1 MSSHQRKA
9 SHSRASEQ
17 LVPGTRDLG
26 AAAGERWRQPPPDTR
41 AKVRRQQ
48 MAVRRVDSTHDNPL
62 ARVISR
68 GMELMQSTPL
78 RQWMALFAIV
88 AAAAAVTQLLTL
100 DRFTVTATNVQM
112 RGNQR
117 TSTDEIYAAS
127 GLEGANIFQVQ
138 ADKVAGRVTNVPGVA
153 SALVH
158 LRLPAR
164 VIIDVEET
172 APLAILHTITETLWI
187 GVDGRG
193 IQQADEPPKFTL
205 IQDGGV
211 VRDAHGTVLPEIVE
225 GLEAIRARRP
235 ELTEVHY
242 GALEGLYLRAP
253 EGYTVY
259 LGEGREMTRKLALL
273 EATESQIADRG
284 LRPQVVDL
292 RFDGYAMLK

>member
-1 MSSHQRKA
+1 
-9 SHSRASEQ
+9 
-17 LVPGTRDLG
+17 
-26 AAAGERWRQPPPDTR
+26 
-41 AKVRRQQ
+41 

-187 GVDGRG
+187 GVDGSG
-193 IQQADEPPKFTL
+193 IQQAGEPPKFTL
-205 IQDGGV
+205 IQDGGA

-253 EGYTVY
+253 QGYTVY

-273 EATESQIADRG
+273 EATESQIAERG

>member
-1 MSSHQRKA
+1 M
-9 SHSRASEQ
+9 
-17 LVPGTRDLG
+17 V
-26 AAAGERWRQPPPDTR
+26 
-41 AKVRRQQ
+41 VRRT
-48 MAVRRVDSTHDNPL
+48 DSTDDNPL
-62 ARVISR
+62 TPVIAR
-68 GMELMQSTPL
+68 GMVGDWIQSTPL
-78 RQWMALFAIV
+78 RQWVALFAIV

-100 DRFTVTATNVQM
+100 DRFTVMASNVQL

-117 TSTDEIYAAS
+117 ASTDEIYAAS

-138 ADKVAGRVTNVPGVA
+138 ADEVAERIANVPGVA

-164 VIIDVEET
+164 VIIDVEEV
-172 APLAILHTITETLWI
+172 APLAILQTITETLWI
-187 GVDGRG
+187 GVDGSG
-193 IQQADEPPKFTL
+193 MQQAGEPPTFTL
-205 IQDGGV
+205 IQDGGA
-211 VRDAHGTVLPEIVE
+211 VRDAHGKVLPEIVE
-225 GLEAIRARRP
+225 GLQAISAAARAERP

-273 EATESQIADRG
+273 EATKKKIAERG